1 VYLWHSE
8 KIAIRLTKIN
18 FMRYIL
24 LYVLLLF
31 SVSVLSQEPVNFDLD
46 YLKKIASSEEKSSV
60 NKVAFK
66 ANPNTVN
73 YDISYHRLYWE
84 VDPTKAQ
91 IKGEVTT
98 YFTALENLNQV
109 VFDLAGNMQV
119 SEIKQRG
126 KSLNFDQNNEDE
138 LVINLSETQNKNTLD
153 SLTIFYGGNPV
164 SSGFGSFEINTHG
177 AGNAP
182 VLWTLSEPYGAKGW
196 WPCKQDLTDKID
208 SIDVLI
214 KHPRQYKAA
223 SNGLLISEKSVGL
236 STVTHWQHKYPIPA
250 YLIAIAVT
258 NYSVYKENAPELP
271 FDIVNYVYPE
281 GLNTAKNSTAI
292 TPRIMVLFNTLFEM
306 YPFAKEKYG
315 HAQFGWGGGMEH
327 TTMTFMGGWSR
338 GLIAHE
344 LAHQWFGNKITCGS
358 WEDIWLNEGFA
369 TYLDGLVYE
378 NFDGQDVFAQWRSA
392 IVNSVTSSPSGS
404 TFVTDTTSVSRI
416 FNSRLSYRKGA
427 MILHMLRYKIGDD
440 NFFQGVKNYLAD
452 PNLAYSYARTEDL
465 QRHLEATSLL
475 DLDEFFA
482 DWFYGQ
488 GYPEY
493 DLVWSQSD
501 SDQIIHFQ
509 VSQDQSHPS
518 VSFFEMPLPITV
530 NGSLGESEK
539 LRLEVSENEQIFSI
553 QLNFKVV
560 SVQIDPETQLIS
572 KNNRAV
578 LGLDTESLQSIVSIF
593 PNPVSDQLN
602 ISTQGIVNVKKITIY
617 DVLGKKMMEIINP
630 TNQISLEQLDFGAH
644 LVVIDTDQGRLHKT
658 ILKK

>member
-1 VYLWHSE
+1 
-8 KIAIRLTKIN
+8 
-18 FMRYIL
+18 MRYL
-24 LYVLLLF
+24 LCNVLLLF
-31 SVSVLSQEPVNFDLD
+31 SISVCAQQSGEIDLE
-46 YLKKIASSEEKSSV
+46 YLKEISSFEENSSANKI
-60 NKVAFK
+60 AFK
-66 ANPNTVN
+66 ANPNTVH
-73 YDISYHRLYWE
+73 YDINYHRLYWE
-84 VDPTKAQ
+84 VDPKEAE

-98 YFTALENLNQV
+98 YYTALSDLNQI
-109 VFDLAGNMQV
+109 VFDLADNMDVNNIQ
-119 SEIKQRG
+119 QRG
-126 KSLNFDQNNEDE
+126 KSLSFTQNNEE
-138 LVINLSETQNKNTLD
+138 LIIDLPLTQKKNKLD
-153 SLTIFYGGNPV
+153 SLTIFYDGNPV

-177 AGNAP
+177 SANTP

-214 KHPRQYKAA
+214 KHPIQYKAA
-223 SNGLLISEKSVGL
+223 SNGLLISEKPEGF
-236 STVTHWQHKYPIPA
+236 STITHWRHKYPIPA

-281 GLNTAKNSTAI
+281 GLSNTKASTAI
-292 TPRIMVLFNTLFEM
+292 TPDIMLLFNELFEM
-306 YPFAKEKYG
+306 YPFADEKYG

-327 TTMTFMGGWSR
+327 TTMSFMGSWSR

-378 NFDGQDVFAQWRSA
+378 NFDGQDVFSQWRKA
-392 IVNSVTSSPSGS
+392 VVNSVTSSPSGS

-416 FNSRLSYRKGA
+416 FSSRLSYRKGA

-452 PNLAYSYARTEDL
+452 PTLAYSYAKTEDL
-465 QRHLEATSLL
+465 QRHLEATSLV
-475 DLDEFFA
+475 DLNEFFA
-482 DWFYGQ
+482 DWFYGE

-501 SDQIIHFQ
+501 SDKIIHFQ

-530 NGSLGESEK
+530 TGSSGESEK
-539 LRLEVSENEQIFSI
+539 LRLEVSENEQLFSI
-553 QLNFKVV
+553 QLNFDVV

-578 LGLDTESLQSIVSIF
+578 LGLDSESLANIVSVY
-593 PNPVSDQLN
+593 PNPASDILN
-602 ISTQGIVNVKKITIY
+602 IASNGILYIKKVTIY
-617 DVLGKKMMEIINP
+617 NILGEKMLEITDP
-630 TNQISLEQLDFGAH
+630 TNQISLHQLDFGAH

>member
-1 VYLWHSE
+1 
-8 KIAIRLTKIN
+8 
-18 FMRYIL
+18 MRYIL

-31 SVSVLSQEPVNFDLD
+31 SISVLSQEPVNFDLD

-119 SEIKQRG
+119 SDIKQRG
-126 KSLNFDQNNEDE
+126 KSLNFNQNNDDE

-164 SSGFGSFEINTHG
+164 SSGFGSFEISTHG
-177 AGNAP
+177 ASNAP

-208 SIDVLI
+208 SIDIII

-223 SNGLLISEKSVGL
+223 SNGLLISEKSEGL
-236 STVTHWQHKYPIPA
+236 STLTHWQHKYPIPA

-258 NYSVYKENAPELP
+258 NYSVYIENAPELP

-306 YPFAKEKYG
+306 YPFAQEKYG

-530 NGSLGESEK
+530 NGPSGESEK

-617 DVLGKKMMEIINP
+617 DVLGKKMMEILNP

>member
-1 VYLWHSE
+1 
-8 KIAIRLTKIN
+8 
-18 FMRYIL
+18 MRYLL
-24 LYVLLLF
+24 LYVVLLF
-31 SVSVLSQEPVNFDLD
+31 SVSVSSQETVKFDLD
-46 YLKKIASSEEKSSV
+46 YLKEIASYEEKSAL

-73 YDISYHRLYWE
+73 YDISYHRLFWE

-91 IKGEVTT
+91 INGEVTT
-98 YFTALENLNQV
+98 YFTALETLDQI
-109 VFDLAGNMQV
+109 VFDLAGNMRV
-119 SEIKQRG
+119 TEVKQRG
-126 KSLNFDQNNEDE
+126 SSLNFTQNNKDE
-138 LVINLSETQNKNTLD
+138 LLIDFSETQNKSKLD
-153 SLTIFYGGNPV
+153 SVTITYGGNPV

-177 AGNAP
+177 ASNTP

-208 SIDVLI
+208 SIDVII
-214 KHPRQYKAA
+214 KHPNQYKAA
-223 SNGLLISEKSVGL
+223 SNGLLISENAEGL
-236 STVTHWQHKYPIPA
+236 STLTHWQHKYPIPA

-258 NYSVYKENAPELP
+258 NYSVYKEDAPELP
-271 FDIVNYVYPE
+271 FEIVNYVYPE
-281 GLNTAKNSTAI
+281 GINTAKNSTRI
-292 TPRIMVLFNTLFEM
+292 TPDIMVLFNNLFEM

-378 NFDGQDVFAQWRSA
+378 NFDGQDVFAQWRQA
-392 IVNSVTSSPSGS
+392 VVNSVTSSPSGS

-416 FNSRLSYRKGA
+416 FSSRLSYRKGA
-427 MILHMLRYKIGDD
+427 MILHMLRYKIGDE
-440 NFFQGVKNYLAD
+440 NFFQGLKNYLAD
-452 PNLAYSYARTEDL
+452 PVLAYSYARTADL

-475 DLDEFFA
+475 DLNEFFS

-493 DLVWSQSD
+493 DVVWSQSD
-501 SDQIIHFQ
+501 TDEIIHFQ

-518 VSFFEMPLPITV
+518 VSFFEMPLPIIVT
-530 NGSLGESEK
+530 GPFGESEK

-578 LGLDTESLQSIVSIF
+578 LGLDTASLQSIVSIF
-593 PNPVSDQLN
+593 PNPVTDQLN
-602 ISTQGIVNVKKITIY
+602 ISTQGILYVKKITIY
-617 DVLGKKMMEIINP
+617 NVLGKKMMEVLDP
-630 TNQISLEQLDFGAH
+630 SNQISLEQLDFGAH

>member
-1 VYLWHSE
+1 
-8 KIAIRLTKIN
+8 
-18 FMRYIL
+18 MRYL
-24 LYVLLLF
+24 LRNVFLLF
-31 SVSVLSQEPVNFDLD
+31 SVSVCAQQSDEINLE
-46 YLKKIASSEEKSSV
+46 YLKEISYSEGKSSA

-66 ANPNTVN
+66 ANPNTAN

-98 YFTALENLNQV
+98 YFTALSDMNQI
-109 VFDLAGNMQV
+109 VFDLADNMQV
-119 SEIKQRG
+119 SSIIQRG
-126 KSLNFDQNNEDE
+126 QSLNYKQNNEE
-138 LVINLSETQNKNTLD
+138 LVIDLPLTQNKSKLD
-153 SLTIFYGGNPV
+153 SLTVFYSGNPV

-177 AGNAP
+177 SSNTP

-196 WPCKQDLTDKID
+196 WPCKQDLIDKID
-208 SIDVLI
+208 SVDIKI
-214 KHPRQYKAA
+214 KHPAQYKAA
-223 SNGLLISEKSVGL
+223 SNGLLMSEKAEGL
-236 STVTHWQHKYPIPA
+236 STITHWRHKYPIPA

-292 TPRIMVLFNTLFEM
+292 TPDIMVLFNDLFEM
-306 YPFAKEKYG
+306 YPFSKEKYG

-378 NFDGQDVFAQWRSA
+378 NFNGQALFSQWRKSV
-392 IVNSVTSSPSGS
+392 VNSVTSIASGS

-416 FNSRLSYRKGA
+416 FNSRLTYRKGA

-440 NFFQGVKNYLAD
+440 NFFTAVKNYLAD
-452 PNLAYSYARTEDL
+452 PTLAFSYAKTKDL
-465 QRHLEATSLL
+465 QRHLEATSLI

-482 DWFYGQ
+482 DWFYGE

-493 DLVWSQSD
+493 DLVWSQND

-518 VSFFEMPLPITV
+518 VSFFEMPLPVTV
-530 NGSLGESEK
+530 TGASGESEK
-539 LRLEVSENEQIFSI
+539 LRLEVSENEQLFSI

-578 LGLDTESLQSIVSIF
+578 LGLDSESLQNMISVY
-593 PNPVSDQLN
+593 PNPASDMLN
-602 ISTQGIVNVKKITIY
+602 LATNGIIYIKKITIY
-617 DVLGKKMMEIINP
+617 NVLGEKILEIADP
-630 TNQISLEQLDFGAH
+630 TNQISLYKLDFGAH
-644 LVVIDTDQGRLHKT
+644 LVVIDTDQGSLHKT

>member
-1 VYLWHSE
+1 
-8 KIAIRLTKIN
+8 
-18 FMRYIL
+18 MRYL
-24 LYVLLLF
+24 LCNVLLLF
-31 SVSVLSQEPVNFDLD
+31 SISVCAQQSGEIDLE
-46 YLKKIASSEEKSSV
+46 YLKEISSFEENSSANKI
-60 NKVAFK
+60 AFK
-66 ANPNTVN
+66 ANPNTVH
-73 YDISYHRLYWE
+73 YDINYHRLYWE
-84 VDPTKAQ
+84 VDPKEAE

-98 YFTALENLNQV
+98 YYTALSDLNQI
-109 VFDLAGNMQV
+109 VFDLADNMDVNNIQ
-119 SEIKQRG
+119 QRG
-126 KSLNFDQNNEDE
+126 KSLNFTQNNEE
-138 LVINLSETQNKNTLD
+138 LIIDLPLTQKKNKLD
-153 SLTIFYGGNPV
+153 SLTIFYDGNPV

-177 AGNAP
+177 SANTP

-214 KHPRQYKAA
+214 KHPIQYKAA
-223 SNGLLISEKSVGL
+223 SNGLLISEKPEGF
-236 STVTHWQHKYPIPA
+236 STITHWRHKYPIPA

-281 GLNTAKNSTAI
+281 GLSNTKASTAI
-292 TPRIMVLFNTLFEM
+292 TPDIMLLFNELFEM
-306 YPFAKEKYG
+306 YPFADEKYG

-327 TTMTFMGGWSR
+327 TTMSFMGSWSR

-378 NFDGQDVFAQWRSA
+378 NFDGQDVFSQWRKA
-392 IVNSVTSSPSGS
+392 VVNSVTSSPSGS

-416 FNSRLSYRKGA
+416 FSSRLSYRKGA

-452 PNLAYSYARTEDL
+452 PTLAYSYAKTEDL
-465 QRHLEATSLL
+465 QRHLEATSLV
-475 DLDEFFA
+475 DLNEFFA
-482 DWFYGQ
+482 DWFYGE

-501 SDQIIHFQ
+501 SDKIIHFQ

-530 NGSLGESEK
+530 TGSSGESEK
-539 LRLEVSENEQIFSI
+539 LRLEVSENEQLFSI
-553 QLNFKVV
+553 QLNFDVV

-578 LGLDTESLQSIVSIF
+578 LGLDSESLANIVSVY
-593 PNPVSDQLN
+593 PNPASDILN
-602 ISTQGIVNVKKITIY
+602 IASNGILYIKKVTIY
-617 DVLGKKMMEIINP
+617 NILGEKMLEITDP
-630 TNQISLEQLDFGAH
+630 TNQISLHQLDFGAH

>member
-1 VYLWHSE
+1 
-8 KIAIRLTKIN
+8 
-18 FMRYIL
+18 MRYL
-24 LYVLLLF
+24 LRNVFLLF
-31 SVSVLSQEPVNFDLD
+31 SFSLCAQQSDEINLE
-46 YLKKIASSEEKSSV
+46 YLKEISFSEGKSSAK
-60 NKVAFK
+60 KVAFK

-73 YDISYHRLYWE
+73 YDINYHRLYWE

-91 IKGEVTT
+91 INGEVTT
-98 YFTALENLNQV
+98 YYTALSDMNQI
-109 VFDLAGNMQV
+109 VFDLADNMQV
-119 SEIKQRG
+119 SSVRQRG
-126 KSLNFDQNNEDE
+126 KSLSYNQNNEE
-138 LVINLSETQNKNTLD
+138 LVIDLPITQNKSKLD
-153 SLTIFYGGNPV
+153 SLTIAYGGNPV

-177 AGNAP
+177 SSNTP

-208 SIDVLI
+208 SIDVMI
-214 KHPRQYKAA
+214 KHPSQFKAA
-223 SNGLLISEKSVGL
+223 SNGLLISEKAQGL
-236 STVTHWQHKYPIPA
+236 STVTHWRHKYPIPA

-281 GLNTAKNSTAI
+281 GLNTTKRSTAI
-292 TPRIMVLFNTLFEM
+292 TPDIMVLFNNLFEM
-306 YPFAKEKYG
+306 YPFSNEKYG

-327 TTMTFMGGWSR
+327 TTMTFMGSWSR

-378 NFDGQDVFAQWRSA
+378 NFDGPDVFSQWRRA

-416 FNSRLSYRKGA
+416 FSSRLSYRKGA

-452 PNLAYSYARTEDL
+452 PVLSFSYARTEDL

-482 DWFYGQ
+482 DWFYGE

-501 SDQIIHFQ
+501 SDQIIHLQ

-518 VSFFEMPLPITV
+518 VSFFEMPLPVTV
-530 NGSLGESEK
+530 TGPSGESEK
-539 LRLEVSENEQIFSI
+539 LRLEVSEDEQLFSI

-578 LGLDTESLQSIVSIF
+578 LGLDSERLQNIISVY
-593 PNPVSDQLN
+593 PNPVSDVLN
-602 ISTQGIVNVKKITIY
+602 LSTNGIIYIKKITIY
-617 DVLGKKMMEIINP
+617 NVLGEKMLEIADP
-630 TNQISLEQLDFGAH
+630 TNQISLNQLKFGVH
-644 LVVIDTDQGRLHKT
+644 LIVIDTDQGSLHKT

>member
-1 VYLWHSE
+1 MKYL
-8 KIAIRLTKIN
+8 
-18 FMRYIL
+18 L
-24 LYVLLLF
+24 LYILLLF
-31 SVSVLSQEPVNFDLD
+31 SVSAWTQEPSKIDLK
-46 YLKKIASSEEKSSV
+46 YLKDISSSEEKSSA

-84 VDPTKAQ
+84 VDPRKAQ

-98 YFTALENLNQV
+98 YYTALSDMNQV
-109 VFDLAGNMQV
+109 VFDLADNMQV
-119 SEIKQRG
+119 SDIKQRG
-126 KSLNFDQNNEDE
+126 KSLSFNQNSNDE
-138 LVINLSETQNKNTLD
+138 LLIELSITQTKNKLD
-153 SLTIFYGGNPV
+153 SLTIFYEGNPV
-164 SSGFGSFEINTHG
+164 SSGFGSFEISTHG
-177 AGNAP
+177 FSNTP

-208 SIDVLI
+208 SIDVII
-214 KHPRQYKAA
+214 KHPNQYKAA
-223 SNGLLISEKSVGL
+223 SNGLLVSEAAQGL
-236 STVTHWQHKYPIPA
+236 STITHWHHAYPIPA

-258 NYSVYKENAPELP
+258 NYSVYKESAPELP
-271 FDIVNYVYPE
+271 FEIVNYVYPE
-281 GLNTAKNSTAI
+281 GLNNAKNSTAI
-292 TPRIMVLFNTLFEM
+292 TPDIMMLFNDLFEM
-306 YPFAKEKYG
+306 YPFSKEKYG

-369 TYLDGLVYE
+369 TYLDGLVHE
-378 NFDGQDVFAQWRSA
+378 NFDGQEVFAQWRKS
-392 IVNSVTSSPSGS
+392 IVNSITSISSGS

-416 FNSRLSYRKGA
+416 FDSRLTYRKGA

-440 NFFQGVKNYLAD
+440 NFFSAVKNYLAD
-452 PNLAYSYARTEDL
+452 PSLAYSYAHTNDL

-493 DLVWSQSD
+493 DLVWSQNE

-518 VSFFEMPLPITV
+518 VSFFEMPLPVTV
-530 NGSLGESEK
+530 NGPSGESEK
-539 LRLEVSENEQIFSI
+539 LRLEVSEDEQLFSI

-560 SVQIDPETQLIS
+560 SVQVDPESQLIS

-578 LGLDTESLQSIVSIF
+578 LGLDTESLQNIVSVY
-593 PNPVSDQLN
+593 PNPVSDVLN
-602 ISTQGIVNVKKITIY
+602 ISTNGFVHIKNITIY
-617 DVLGKKMMEIINP
+617 NVLGEKMMEIADP
-630 TNQISLEQLDFGAH
+630 SNQISLEQLNFGAH
-644 LVVIDTDQGRLHKT
+644 LVVIDTDQGSLHKT

>member
-1 VYLWHSE
+1 
-8 KIAIRLTKIN
+8 
-18 FMRYIL
+18 MRYL
-24 LYVLLLF
+24 LRNVFLLF
-31 SVSVLSQEPVNFDLD
+31 SFSLCAQQSDEINLE
-46 YLKKIASSEEKSSV
+46 YLKEISFSEGKSSAK
-60 NKVAFK
+60 KVAFK

-73 YDISYHRLYWE
+73 YDINYHRLYWE

-91 IKGEVTT
+91 INGEVTT
-98 YFTALENLNQV
+98 YYTALSDMNQI
-109 VFDLAGNMQV
+109 VFDLADNMQV
-119 SEIKQRG
+119 SSVRQRG
-126 KSLNFDQNNEDE
+126 KSLSYNQNNEE
-138 LVINLSETQNKNTLD
+138 LVIDLPITQNKSKLD
-153 SLTIFYGGNPV
+153 SLTIAYGGNPV

-177 AGNAP
+177 SSNTP

-208 SIDVLI
+208 SIDVMI
-214 KHPRQYKAA
+214 KHPSQFKAA
-223 SNGLLISEKSVGL
+223 SNGLLISEKAQGL
-236 STVTHWQHKYPIPA
+236 STVTHWRHKYPIPA

-281 GLNTAKNSTAI
+281 GLNTTKRSTAI
-292 TPRIMVLFNTLFEM
+292 TPDIMVLFNNLFEM
-306 YPFAKEKYG
+306 YPFSNEKYG

-327 TTMTFMGGWSR
+327 TTMTFMGSWSR

-378 NFDGQDVFAQWRSA
+378 NFDGPDVFSQWRRA

-416 FNSRLSYRKGA
+416 FSSRLSYRKGA

-452 PNLAYSYARTEDL
+452 PVLSFSYARTEDL

-482 DWFYGQ
+482 DWFYGE

-501 SDQIIHFQ
+501 SDQIIHLQ

-518 VSFFEMPLPITV
+518 VSFFEMPLPVTV
-530 NGSLGESEK
+530 TVPSGESEK
-539 LRLEVSENEQIFSI
+539 LRLEVSEDEQLFSI

-578 LGLDTESLQSIVSIF
+578 LGLDSESLQNIISVY
-593 PNPVSDQLN
+593 PNPVSDVLN
-602 ISTQGIVNVKKITIY
+602 LSTNGIIYIKKITIY
-617 DVLGKKMMEIINP
+617 NVLGEKMLEIADP
-630 TNQISLEQLDFGAH
+630 TNQISLNQLKFGVH
-644 LVVIDTDQGRLHKT
+644 LIVIDTDQGSLHKT

>member
-1 VYLWHSE
+1 
-8 KIAIRLTKIN
+8 
-18 FMRYIL
+18 MRYL
-24 LYVLLLF
+24 LCNVLLLF
-31 SVSVLSQEPVNFDLD
+31 SVSICAQQSGEIDLD
-46 YLKKIASSEEKSSV
+46 YLKEISSSEGKSSA

-91 IKGEVTT
+91 INGEVTT
-98 YFTALENLNQV
+98 YYTALNNMNQI
-109 VFDLAGNMQV
+109 VFDLADNMQV
-119 SEIKQRG
+119 SGIMQRG
-126 KSLNFDQNNEDE
+126 KSLSYNQNNEE
-138 LVINLSETQNKNTLD
+138 LVIDLPITQNKGKLD
-153 SLTIFYGGNPV
+153 SLTISYGGNPV

-177 AGNAP
+177 SSNTP

-208 SIDVLI
+208 SIDVMI
-214 KHPRQYKAA
+214 KHPIQYKAA
-223 SNGLLISEKSVGL
+223 SNGLLISEKASGL
-236 STVTHWQHKYPIPA
+236 STVTHWRHKYPIPA

-281 GLNTAKNSTAI
+281 GLNTTKRSTAI
-292 TPRIMVLFNTLFEM
+292 TPDIMVLFNNLFEM
-306 YPFAKEKYG
+306 YPFSNEKYG

-327 TTMTFMGGWSR
+327 TTMTFMGSWSR

-378 NFDGQDVFAQWRSA
+378 NFDGQDVFSQWRRSV
-392 IVNSVTSSPSGS
+392 VNSVTSSPSGS

-416 FNSRLSYRKGA
+416 FSSRLSYRKGA

-440 NFFQGVKNYLAD
+440 HFFQGVKNYLAD
-452 PNLAYSYARTEDL
+452 PTLAYSYAKTEDL
-465 QRHLEATSLL
+465 QRHLEATSLV
-475 DLDEFFA
+475 DLNEFFA
-482 DWFYGQ
+482 DWFYGE

-501 SDQIIHFQ
+501 SDQIIHLQ

-518 VSFFEMPLPITV
+518 VSFFEMPLPVTV
-530 NGSLGESEK
+530 TGPSGESEK
-539 LRLEVSENEQIFSI
+539 LRLEVSEDEQLFSI

-578 LGLDTESLQSIVSIF
+578 LGLDTESLQNIISVY
-593 PNPVSDQLN
+593 PNPASDVLN
-602 ISTQGIVNVKKITIY
+602 LSTNGIIYIKKITIY
-617 DVLGKKMMEIINP
+617 NVLGEKMLEIADP
-630 TNQISLEQLDFGAH
+630 TNQISLNQLNFGVH
-644 LVVIDTDQGRLHKT
+644 LIVIDTDQGSLHKT

>member
-1 VYLWHSE
+1 
-8 KIAIRLTKIN
+8 
-18 FMRYIL
+18 MRYL
-24 LYVLLLF
+24 LRNVFLLF
-31 SVSVLSQEPVNFDLD
+31 SFSLCAQQSDEINLE
-46 YLKKIASSEEKSSV
+46 YLKEISFSEGKSSAK
-60 NKVAFK
+60 KVAFK

-73 YDISYHRLYWE
+73 YDINYHRLYWE

-91 IKGEVTT
+91 INGEVTT
-98 YFTALENLNQV
+98 YYTALSDMNQI
-109 VFDLAGNMQV
+109 VFDLADNMQV
-119 SEIKQRG
+119 SSVRQRG
-126 KSLNFDQNNEDE
+126 KSLSYNQNNEE
-138 LVINLSETQNKNTLD
+138 LVIDLPITQNKSKLD
-153 SLTIFYGGNPV
+153 SLTIAYGGNPV

-177 AGNAP
+177 SSNTP

-208 SIDVLI
+208 SIDVMI
-214 KHPRQYKAA
+214 KHPSQFKAA
-223 SNGLLISEKSVGL
+223 SNGLLISEKAQGL
-236 STVTHWQHKYPIPA
+236 STVTHWRHKYPIPA

-281 GLNTAKNSTAI
+281 GLNTTKRSTAI
-292 TPRIMVLFNTLFEM
+292 TPDIMVLFNNLFEM
-306 YPFAKEKYG
+306 YPFSNEKYG

-327 TTMTFMGGWSR
+327 TTMTFMGSWSR

-378 NFDGQDVFAQWRSA
+378 NFDGQDVFSQWRRA

-416 FNSRLSYRKGA
+416 FSSRLSYRKGA

-452 PNLAYSYARTEDL
+452 PVLSFSYARTEDL

-482 DWFYGQ
+482 DWFYGE

-501 SDQIIHFQ
+501 SDQIIHLQ

-518 VSFFEMPLPITV
+518 VSFFEMPLPVTV
-530 NGSLGESEK
+530 TGPSGESEK
-539 LRLEVSENEQIFSI
+539 LRLEVSEDEQLFSI

-560 SVQIDPETQLIS
+560 TVQIDPETQLIS

-578 LGLDTESLQSIVSIF
+578 LGLDSERLQNIISVY
-593 PNPVSDQLN
+593 PNPVSDVLN
-602 ISTQGIVNVKKITIY
+602 LSTNGIIYIKKITIY
-617 DVLGKKMMEIINP
+617 NVLGEKMLEIADP
-630 TNQISLEQLDFGAH
+630 TNQISLNQLKFGVH
-644 LVVIDTDQGRLHKT
+644 LIVIDTDQGSLHKT